1 MRRILLI
8 VAYDGTEYHGW
19 QIQENGNT
27 IEGELNRAIFKLTGE
42 VIEVI
47 GASRTDAG
55 VHGLCNRAVFDT
67 ASTIPAERF
76 CVALNTY
83 LPNDIRVISSKQVAD
98 DWHPRKCA
106 THKTYEYR
114 IDCGDTENPLI
125 SRYAWHIR
133 SRLNIENMKKGASFL
148 VGEHDFTS
156 FCSVKGKALSNVREI
171 IKCEVICKRRTLYG
185 IGGED
190 RAVEKSVSTNAGK
203 EFAYENIGKE
213 SIGSDKGKKPVLDNA
228 GNSLLDNDGKLVSG
242 EIVIRITGNGFLYN
256 MVRIITGTLV
266 QVGMGKFTPEDIK
279 KMIEAEDRCTAGQT
293 APPMGLTLVKIEDV
307 KSGDIYIRD
316 SEGEYSVA
324 GQRYEAGKTYSFG
337 FEVD

>member
-1 MRRILLI
+1 MIGLVQDYLRYLMMRRILLI

-76 CVALNTY
+76 CAALNTY

-156 FCSVKGKALSNVREI
+156 FCSVKGTALSNVREI

-190 RAVEKSVSTNAGK
+190 RAMFN
-203 EFAYENIGKE
+203 
-213 SIGSDKGKKPVLDNA
+213 
-228 GNSLLDNDGKLVSG
+228 NDGKLVSG

-307 KSGDIYIRD
+307 
-316 SEGEYSVA
+316 E
-324 GQRYEAGKTYSFG
+324 
-337 FEVD
+337 

>member
-1 MRRILLI
+1 MIGLVQDYLRYLMMRRILLI

-76 CVALNTY
+76 YAALNTY

-133 SRLNIENMKKGASFL
+133 SRLNIENMKKGASFF

-156 FCSVKGKALSNVREI
+156 FCSVKGTALSNVREI

-190 RAVEKSVSTNAGK
+190 RAMFN
-203 EFAYENIGKE
+203 
-213 SIGSDKGKKPVLDNA
+213 
-228 GNSLLDNDGKLVSG
+228 NDGKLVSG

-307 KSGDIYIRD
+307 
-316 SEGEYSVA
+316 E
-324 GQRYEAGKTYSFG
+324 
-337 FEVD
+337 